1 MKRRMEGLPS
11 FSIAVTFASHS
22 QDRFGERSLPLLMAA
37 SQARG
42 TETAINETTM
52 SPIDPV
58 RAVPESPNSPMA
70 PPWGDENV
78 NLDLVREGL
87 EAADDEL
94 RDAVSDEYEEDAL
107 EEDDV
112 SESLDDIDRDDDESD
127 GSPEVGAMHLSRG
140 EEDIE
145 STDP

>member
-1 MKRRMEGLPS
+1 
-11 FSIAVTFASHS
+11 
-22 QDRFGERSLPLLMAA
+22 
-37 SQARG
+37 
-42 TETAINETTM
+42 M

-58 RAVPESPNSPMA
+58 KAVPESPHSPMA
-70 PPWGDENV
+70 PPWSDENV

-87 EAADDEL
+87 EAADNEL
-94 RDAVSDEYEEDAL
+94 RDAVSDEYEEEAL

-112 SESLDDIDRDDDESD
+112 AESLDDIDRDDDESD

-140 EEDIE
+140 DDDLE